1 MKTDERVVKAL
12 EKFELPVFYAEI
24 PENEIDDMNFFY
36 FRETTL
42 ERSGTAHFLQTIEV
56 AYVSTYQENLKEEE
70 IIDSLEKN
78 GLKFRRANYER
89 VQMAKTNTFVDVVI
103 FEVTRPL
110 KRERCM

>member
-1 MKTDERVVKAL
+1 LKTDERVVGAL
-12 EKFELPVFYAEI
+12 KGFGLPIFYAEI
-24 PENEIDDMNFFY
+24 PENEIEDMNFFY

-56 AYVSTYQENLKEEE
+56 AYVSTFQENLKEEE

-78 GLKFRRANYER
+78 GLKFKRANYER
-89 VQMAKTNTFVDVVI
+89 VQMAKTNTFVDIVV

-110 KRERCM
+110 KRKRCM